1 MITIRDVPRQAFE
14 RLLAAGVAP
23 VLARLLAARGVD
35 DAGELSRD
43 LARLA
48 PPGTM
53 KGLGPAAAM
62 LADAIARG
70 ERLCIVAD
78 YDCDGAT
85 ACAVAMR
92 GLRALGADPSRVDYL
107 VPNRFEHGYGLTE
120 PVVALAGQHPRLGRP
135 DWLITVD
142 SGIASLEGVAA
153 ARAAGMRVIV
163 TDHHLPAQ
171 TLPPAD
177 AIVDPNQPGCACPSK
192 HLAGVGVMF
201 YLLLA
206 LRAELRRR
214 DPDCDAA
221 RAPLQRL
228 LDLVALGTVADLV
241 RIDANNRL
249 LVAAGLQRIRA
260 GAACAGVRALL
271 RVAGRDER
279 RAGSTDL
286 GFAVGPRINAAGRLE
301 DMSLGIE
308 CLLADSETRAAE
320 LASALD
326 AINRERR
333 SIENTMHDEALAALD
348 DLPGPGSGGKSVV
361 LYRAGWHE
369 GVIGLVAS
377 RVKERMNRPAVA
389 LAASAA
395 DPALLRGSG
404 RSIPGVHLRDV
415 LDLVDKRAPGLLLR
429 FGGHAMAAG
438 LTLRAT
444 RLDEFAALLER
455 VVDEFADPACF
466 TSSLITDGALAP
478 GEIDLPLVDALE
490 REVWGQGF
498 APPLFCDEFVVA
510 RQSIVAG
517 RHLKTQLGAAGGQR
531 FDAIAFGRTE
541 TLPSPARI
549 AYRLMRDEYR
559 GLANVRLVI
568 EAVEPGGY
576 AAR

>member
-14 RLLAAGVAP
+14 RLLAAGIAP

-120 PVVALAGQHPRLGRP
+120 PVVALAAQHPRLGRP

-177 AIVDPNQPGCACPSK
+177 AIVDPNQPGCAFPSK
-192 HLAGVGVMF
+192 HRAGVGVMF

-241 RIDANNRL
+241 RLDANNRL

-286 GFAVGPRINAAGRLE
+286 GFAVGPRINAAGRLA
-301 DMSLGIE
+301 DISLGIE

-444 RLDEFAALLER
+444 RLDEFTALLER
-455 VVDEFADPACF
+455 AVDEFADPACF

-478 GEIDLPLVDALE
+478 GEIDLPLVDAIE

-568 EAVEPGGY
+568 EAVEPGGD